1 MTKIDSTA
9 YISGVG
15 NDLKIAIDDI
25 IGIIITIHD
34 DIEKLKVKTSKPSIA
49 TAKAL
54 LEYVAMEDCKAKE
67 NTEALCG
74 KEIEQY
80 FKWLESY
87 CEENGTTQEQAL
99 KEIINEEI

>member
-25 IGIIITIHD
+25 ISIIIAIHY
-34 DIEKLKVKTSKPSIA
+34 DIEKLKVKISKPNKA

-54 LEYVAMEDCKAKE
+54 LEYIAMEDCKVKE
-67 NTEALCG
+67 NMEALCG

-99 KEIINEEI
+99 KEIINREV